1 MADPGSPID
10 TSPTDTQPNSALPN
24 GNSNN
29 LPTSPTTPR
38 LNTQQVLEYLR
49 QRGFKRAEQAFIED
63 SSKTQDLNELRKQN
77 LDAGSSADVKVDP
90 EQAAK
95 DAAALEALRSK
106 ARDEAVALHP
116 SEREEAFKQLE
127 SWVDGS
133 LDIYRHE
140 FRPLLFPVYCH
151 FYLDLISDGYRAQ
164 AIQLATRYS
173 PSLAPQH
180 RSQLHHLSTLLL
192 PSHVKDDEFAQRL
205 RSEKYVIR
213 MTRSGFGLLLGWLT
227 EGVGGEAPGAGEG
240 FGGDR
245 SRRARMAVMHVINGH
260 LQFDMVTSAAT
271 SVSPLTLEESTGLV
285 SSLIPSTSHAGGTA
299 STSSAFNLAQGPLKL
314 GPAPLTQA
322 LQEETDRVLT
332 EEGIQQ
338 RPATAVPGLIAP
350 SHAELLPQ
358 PSTWKGP
365 DVKREVEKIRDAKK
379 KIKLDPNVLGPDPGE
394 SMGSVERFTTAQ
406 RSGALPSVCA
416 FTVHDAMDGMT
427 CAGFSQDS
435 TLMAVGFSESYI
447 RLWNLKGEK
456 LRGMRSDFQAAGV
469 KDASSL
475 KRLREK
481 HGTTTRKLIAH
492 AGPVYTTTFDPSSP
506 TPRHLLSCS
515 ADTTTRLWSLD
526 TLTNVAVYRGHQ
538 APVWDVQWAT
548 VGGGWFATGSRD
560 RTARLWSSE
569 RVAPVRVYAGHLS
582 DVDYV
587 RFHPNSLYLATGSSD
602 WTCRLWDVQKG
613 SCVRVF
619 IGHQGAITSMAMSPD
634 GRYLASAAEDL
645 SINLWDLT
653 SGRRIKKM
661 TGHTAAIHSLSF
673 SAESSVLVSGGG
685 DWTVRCWDVKHAG
698 GMGSGADIGVG
709 GKDESKEEVVK
720 SADLLVTYNTK
731 RTPAMHVQ
739 FTPRNLCL
747 MAGPYIPEQ

>member
-1 MADPGSPID
+1 MGRWIFIG
-10 TSPTDTQPNSALPN
+10 TSLGQ
-24 GNSNN
+24 
-29 LPTSPTTPR
+29 
-38 LNTQQVLEYLR
+38 
-49 QRGFKRAEQAFIED
+49 
-63 SSKTQDLNELRKQN
+63 
-77 LDAGSSADVKVDP
+77 
-90 EQAAK
+90 
-95 DAAALEALRSK
+95 
-106 ARDEAVALHP
+106 
-116 SEREEAFKQLE
+116 
-127 SWVDGS
+127 
-133 LDIYRHE
+133 
-140 FRPLLFPVYCH
+140 
-151 FYLDLISDGYRAQ
+151 GYKAQ

-180 RSQLHHLSTLLL
+180 RATLHHLSTLLL
-192 PSHVKDDEFAQRL
+192 PSHVKSDETAMRF
-205 RSEKYVIR
+205 RSEKYVVR

-245 SRRARMAVMHVINGH
+245 SRRARMAVMHVINAH
-260 LQFDMVTSAAT
+260 LQFDVTTSAAT

-285 SSLIPSTSHAGGTA
+285 SSLIPTPPHADGVAAT
-299 STSSAFNLAQGPLKL
+299 TSAFHLAQGPLKL
-314 GPAPLTQA
+314 GPAPLTLP

-332 EEGIQQ
+332 EEGVQQ
-338 RPATAVPGLIAP
+338 RQITSVPGLVAP
-350 SHAELLPQ
+350 SHADLLPQ
-358 PSTWKGP
+358 PPTFKQA
-365 DVKREVEKIRDAKK
+365 DVKREVEKVRDARKR
-379 KIKLDPNVLGPDPGE
+379 IRLDPNVLGPDAGE
-394 SMGSVERFTTAQ
+394 AAGSVERFTAAQ

-456 LRGMRSDFQAAGV
+456 LRGMRSDFQAAAV

-481 HGTTTRKLIAH
+481 HGATTRKLIAH
-492 AGPVYTTTFDPSSP
+492 SGPVYTTTFDPSSH

-538 APVWDVQWAT
+538 APVWDVQWAGAG
-548 VGGGWFATGSRD
+548 GGGWFATGSRD

-582 DVDYV
+582 DVDCV
-587 RFHPNSLYLATGSSD
+587 RFHPNALYLATGSSD

-645 SINLWDLT
+645 SINLWDMS

-685 DWTVRCWDVKHAG
+685 DWTVRCWDVKHPG
-698 GMGSGADIGVG
+698 GMGAGADIGVG

-720 SADLLVTYNTK
+720 STDLLVTYMTK

-747 MAGPYIPEQ
+747 MAGPYTPEQ